1 MATAYALGGG
11 GPRVTVAAIYLVITF
26 GLGGLA
32 LAVRLP
38 PLVGFLAAGFVI
50 NALGVEKVPQLEL
63 LADLGVTLLL
73 FAIGLKLDVRILLR
87 REVWLTTSAH
97 MVISVALGSV
107 VLWLAAVAGVAML
120 AGQSV
125 QTIALLAFAMS
136 FSSTVFVVKV
146 LEERGETHAL
156 YGRVAIGILVM
167 QDIIAVVFL
176 TVASGQSPSLW
187 ALALVG
193 LWPLTR
199 VLRKIWSRLGHG
211 EMQSLFGIVMA
222 VVPGYALFSAVGLKG
237 DLGALIVGM
246 LLASHPASSEL
257 ARSLFHIKELL
268 LVGFFV
274 SIGLTGLPDLPTIGV
289 ALLMVLFLPFK
300 AAWFV
305 MLLSRMKLRYRT
317 AMLAG
322 LGLMNYSEFGLIV
335 MSVGVSA
342 GLLAPAWLVEMS
354 IAVAMSFVVSALVN
368 GRGHLMVEKIA
379 ARLPAQDECN
389 LNPEERPG
397 DAGDAEVVVIGMGR
411 VGFAAYQRLT
421 DHYGLRVVGVDYDGP
436 RIERLAAE
444 GLRVIE
450 GDATDLDFW
459 NQLRRSESVRIA
471 LLAMPRHGAN
481 VTSLE
486 CLRESGFSGRVA
498 AVARYEDEVQWA
510 RDHGVGTAFN
520 VYAGAGLELA
530 DQVAGGGAASDSISS
545 EVDNMGPGS
554 AAHLDDDLPE
564 EPKGQPTENAPKSPT
579 RPFGPAPGASPHKH
593 KGHGPF

>member
-1 MATAYALGGG
+1 M
-11 GPRVTVAAIYLVITF
+11 TVVAIYLVITF

-32 LAVRLP
+32 MAVRLP

-50 NALGVEKVPQLEL
+50 NALDVGDVPQLDV

-73 FAIGLKLDVRILLR
+73 FAIGLKLNVRILLR
-87 REVWLTTSAH
+87 REVWLTTSSH
-97 MVISVALGSV
+97 MVISVVLGSV
-107 VLWLAAVAGVAML
+107 AMWLAAVAGTAML

-125 QTIALLAFAMS
+125 QTIALLAFALS

-156 YGRVAIGILVM
+156 YGRVAVGILVM

-176 TVASGQSPSLW
+176 TATSGYLPSPW

-199 VLRKIWSRLGHG
+199 VLRKVWSRLGHG

-222 VVPGYALFSAVGLKG
+222 LVPGYALVTALGLKG
-237 DLGALIVGM
+237 DLGALIMGV

-274 SIGLTGLPDLPTIGV
+274 SIGLTGLPDLPTVGV
-289 ALLMVLFLPFK
+289 ALLMVVLLPFK
-300 AAWFV
+300 AAWYV
-305 MLLSRMKLRYRT
+305 LLLSRMKLRYRT
-317 AMLAG
+317 ALLAG

-335 MSVGVSA
+335 VSVGVSA
-342 GLLAPAWLVEMS
+342 GLLGEAWLVEMS
-354 IAVAMSFVVSALVN
+354 IAVALSFVVSALVN

-379 ARLPAQDECN
+379 ARLPEQDERS
-389 LNPEERPG
+389 LHPEERPA

-411 VGFAAYQRLT
+411 VGFAAYRRLT

-436 RIERLAAE
+436 RIQRLAAE
-444 GLRVIE
+444 GHRVIE

-459 NQLRRSESVRIA
+459 NQMRHSESIRIA
-471 LLAMPRHGAN
+471 VLATPRHGAN
-481 VTSLE
+481 VTALE

-498 AVARYEDEVQWA
+498 AVARYDDEVQWA
-510 RDHGVGTAFN
+510 MEHGVDIAFN

-530 DQVAGGGAASDSISS
+530 DQVADDAGPHTKERGATDAATDRSS
-545 EVDNMGPGS
+545 
-554 AAHLDDDLPE
+554 LE
-564 EPKGQPTENAPKSPT
+564 E
-579 RPFGPAPGASPHKH
+579 
-593 KGHGPF
+593 

>member
-1 MATAYALGGG
+1 MHSAGKRG
-11 GPRVTVAAIYLVITF
+11 RHVTVIAIYLVITF

-32 LAVRLP
+32 LALRLP

-50 NALGVEKVPQLEL
+50 NALDVGDVPQLEV

-73 FAIGLKLDVRILLR
+73 FAIGLKLDARILLR
-87 REVWLTTSAH
+87 REVWLTTSVH
-97 MVISVALGSV
+97 MVVSV
-107 VLWLAAVAGVAML
+107 VLGGAALWLAAVAGMAML
-120 AGQSV
+120 TGQSV
-125 QTIALLAFAMS
+125 QTIALLAFALS

-146 LEERGETHAL
+146 LEERGESHAL

-176 TVASGQSPSLW
+176 TATSGHLPSPW

-199 VLRKIWSRLGHG
+199 LLRKIWSRLGHG

-222 VVPGYALFSAVGLKG
+222 LVPGYALFSIVGLKG
-237 DLGALIVGM
+237 DLGALIVGA

-274 SIGLTGLPDLPTIGV
+274 SIGLTGLPDLPTLGV
-289 ALLMVLFLPFK
+289 AVLMVMLLPFK
-300 AAWFV
+300 AGWYVA
-305 MLLSRMKLRYRT
+305 LLAFMRLRYRT
-317 AMLAG
+317 AILAG

-335 MSVGVSA
+335 VSVGVSA
-342 GLLAPAWLVEMS
+342 GMLASGWLVEMS
-354 IAVAMSFVVSALVN
+354 IAVAMSFVISALVN

-379 ARLPAQDECN
+379 ARLPAQDE
-389 LNPEERPG
+389 LKLHPQDRPS

-411 VGFAAYQRLT
+411 VGFAAYQRLS

-436 RIERLAAE
+436 RVTRLKSE

-459 NQLRRSESVRIA
+459 HQLRHSESVHIA
-471 LLAMPRHGAN
+471 VLAMPRHGAN
-481 VTSLE
+481 VTALE
-486 CLRESGFSGRVA
+486 CLRESGFSGTVA
-498 AVARYEDEVQWA
+498 AVARYNDEVQWA
-510 RDHGVGTAFN
+510 KDHGVDIAFN

-530 DQVAGGGAASDSISS
+530 DQVGGGT
-545 EVDNMGPGS
+545 
-554 AAHLDDDLPE
+554 AHGVGDHRADDEWTDVPRTR
-564 EPKGQPTENAPKSPT
+564 GDDGNA
-579 RPFGPAPGASPHKH
+579 
-593 KGHGPF
+593 GHQ

>member
-1 MATAYALGGG
+1 MTVVAT
-11 GPRVTVAAIYLVITF
+11 YLVITF

-32 LAVRLP
+32 MAVRLP

-50 NALGVEKVPQLEL
+50 NAFGLEHVPQLETM
-63 LADLGVTLLL
+63 ADLGVTLLL

-97 MVISVALGSV
+97 MVINV
-107 VLWLAAVAGVAML
+107 VLGTIAMWLFALVGVSML
-120 AGQSV
+120 ARQSV
-125 QTIALLAFAMS
+125 ETIALLAFALS

-146 LEERGETHAL
+146 LEERGESHAL
-156 YGRVAIGILVM
+156 YGRVAVGILVM

-176 TVASGQSPSLW
+176 TATSGALPSIW
-187 ALALVG
+187 ALTLVG

-199 VLRKIWSRLGHG
+199 ILRKIWTGLGHG

-222 VVPGYALFSAVGLKG
+222 FVPGYALFSALGLKG
-237 DLGALIVGM
+237 DLGALVIGV
-246 LLASHPASSEL
+246 LLASHPAASEL
-257 ARSLFHIKELL
+257 SRSLFHIKELL

-274 SIGLTGLPDLPTIGV
+274 SIGLTGLPDLPSIGI
-289 ALLMVLFLPFK
+289 ALLMLLFLPFK
-300 AAWFV
+300 AVWYFV
-305 MLLSRMKLRYRT
+305 LFTLMKLRHRT
-317 AMLAG
+317 ALLAG
-322 LGLMNYSEFGLIV
+322 LSLMNYSEFGLIV
-335 MSVGVSA
+335 VAVGVSS
-342 GLLAPAWLVEMS
+342 GTLAPSWLVEMS
-354 IAVAMSFVVSALVN
+354 IAVALSFVVSALVN

-379 ARLPAQDECN
+379 ARLPVQDERK
-389 LNPEERPG
+389 LHPEERPA

-421 DHYGLRVVGVDYDGP
+421 GHYALRVVGVDYDGP

-471 LLAMPRHGAN
+471 VLAMPRHGAN
-481 VTSLE
+481 VTALA

-498 AVARYEDEVQWA
+498 AVARYEDAVQWA
-510 RDHGVGTAFN
+510 REHGVDIAFN

-530 DQVAGGGAASDSISS
+530 DQVAGGNPARPVHPEPGAAESSD
-545 EVDNMGPGS
+545 GAGR
-554 AAHLDDDLPE
+554 AQTGDDPI
-564 EPKGQPTENAPKSPT
+564 GAPPS
-579 RPFGPAPGASPHKH
+579 
-593 KGHGPF
+593 

>member
-1 MATAYALGGG
+1 MT
-11 GPRVTVAAIYLVITF
+11 TVAIYLVITF

-32 LAVRLP
+32 MALRLP

-50 NALGVEKVPQLEL
+50 NALDVPDIPQLEI

-97 MVISVALGSV
+97 MVVSV
-107 VLWLAAVAGVAML
+107 VFGTVIMWLAAVAGMAML
-120 AGQSV
+120 SGQHMR
-125 QTIALLAFAMS
+125 TIALLAFALS

-146 LEERGETHAL
+146 LEERGESHAL

-167 QDIIAVVFL
+167 QDIVAVVFL
-176 TVASGQSPSLW
+176 TATSGHLPSPW
-187 ALALVG
+187 AIALVG

-199 VLRKIWSRLGHG
+199 ILRKVWSRLGHG

-222 VVPGYALFSAVGLKG
+222 LVPGYALFTAVGLKG
-237 DLGALIVGM
+237 DLGALIVGI
-246 LLASHPASSEL
+246 LLASHSASSEL

-289 ALLMVLFLPFK
+289 ALLMVALLPLK
-300 AAWFV
+300 AGFYV
-305 MLLSRMKLRYRT
+305 VLLALMKLRYRT
-317 AMLAG
+317 AILAG

-335 MSVGVSA
+335 VSVGVSA
-342 GLLAPAWLVEMS
+342 GMLAPAWLVEMS
-354 IAVAMSFVVSALVN
+354 IAVALSFVVSALVN

-379 ARLPAQDECN
+379 SRLPKQDERT
-389 LNPEERPG
+389 LQPEERPV

-436 RIERLAAE
+436 RIQRLADE
-444 GLRVIE
+444 GLRVVE

-459 NQLRRSESVRIA
+459 NRLRRSDSARIA
-471 LLAMPRHGAN
+471 VLAMPRHGAN
-481 VTSLE
+481 VTALE
-486 CLRESGFSGRVA
+486 CLRESGFSGTVA
-498 AVARYEDEVQWA
+498 AVARYDDEVEWA
-510 RDHGVGTAFN
+510 TTHGVDIAFN

-530 DQVAGGGAASDSISS
+530 DQVAGGPRHHPVDPDDEDVSTDDGSS
-545 EVDNMGPGS
+545 ARG
-554 AAHLDDDLPE
+554 
-564 EPKGQPTENAPKSPT
+564 
-579 RPFGPAPGASPHKH
+579 
-593 KGHGPF
+593 